1 MNSVFMVIVTG
12 VIFWLGGFAV
22 GAGAGAM
29 SVKESLTRRLQ
40 RFHDDDELS
49 VQLVK
54 ELIEEA

>member
-1 MNSVFMVIVTG
+1 MNNVLMVIVTG
-12 VIFWLGGFAV
+12 VIFGAAGFCLGISIGV
-22 GAGAGAM
+22 D
-29 SVKESLTRRLQ
+29 SIKRSLNRRLE